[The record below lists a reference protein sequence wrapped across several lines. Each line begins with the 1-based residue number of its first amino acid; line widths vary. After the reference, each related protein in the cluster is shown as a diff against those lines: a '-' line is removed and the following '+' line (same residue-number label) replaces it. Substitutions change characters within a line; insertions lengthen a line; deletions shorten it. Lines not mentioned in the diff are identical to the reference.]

1 MKVLIAPIGIY
12 VGRVMKGIATLK
24 PDLIYL
30 CVQKPVKEVE
40 SEDKKNLYTKWMNT
54 TKKLAQDVIQK
65 IKVFYS
71 EDKIKILELDIKT
84 DDYLSIYRDLLQL
97 ILSFSSDVEV
107 YIDTTSTTYPFR
119 VACTTLS
126 IFLKNV
132 QVIYTP
138 AKNPMPPEEYKKE
151 VIQDEGTEPI
161 IIPSPKIDFT
171 ELQAGILKDILVT
184 VNKRFNGTVPSVT
197 DLLIELGMQNNK
209 GSMIKMSKLLNK
221 LQRYGCLS
229 TVKEG
234 RVKKIKLTMI
244 GSSVSEVL
252 KNI

>member
-1 MKVLIAPIGIY
+1 M
-12 VGRVMKGIATLK
+12 GRVMKGIATLK

-30 CVQKPVKEVE
+30 CIQKPVKEAE
-40 SEDKKNLYTKWMNT
+40 TPYKKNLYIKWMNT
-54 TKKLAQDVIQK
+54 TKKLAQDVVQK

-71 EDKIKILELDIKT
+71 EDKIKILELDIRS
-84 DDYLSIYRDLLQL
+84 DDYLSIYKDLLQL
-97 ILSFSSDVEV
+97 ILSFKPDTEV

-119 VACTTLS
+119 IACITLS

-138 AKNPMPPEEYKKE
+138 AKRPMPPEEYKRE
-151 VIQDEGTEPI
+151 LIHDEGTEPI
-161 IIPSPKIDFT
+161 IIPAPKIDFT
-171 ELQAGILKDILVT
+171 ELQSGILKDILVKINT
-184 VNKRFNGTVPSVT
+184 RFKGAVPSVT
-197 DLLIELGMQNNK
+197 DLLLELGMENNK
-209 GSMIKMSKLLNK
+209 GNMIKMSKLLNK
-221 LQRYGCLS
+221 LHRYGCLS

>member
-1 MKVLIAPIGIY
+1 MKVLITPIGIY
-12 VGRVMKGIATLK
+12 IGRVMKGIATIK

-30 CVQKPVKEVE
+30 CVQKPVKEAKTE
-40 SEDKKNLYTKWMNT
+40 YKKNLYIKWMNT
-54 TKKLAQDVIQK
+54 TKRLAQDVIRK

-71 EDKIKILELDIKT
+71 EDKIKILELDIRT

-97 ILSFSSDVEV
+97 ILSFPKDTEV

-119 VACTTLS
+119 IACTTLS

-138 AKNPMPPEEYKKE
+138 AKRPLPPDEYKKE

-171 ELQAGILKDILVT
+171 ELQTGILKDILVT
-184 VNKRFNGTVPSVT
+184 INKRFNGTAPSVT
-197 DLLIELGMQNNK
+197 DLMLELGMQTNK
-209 GSMIKMSKLLNK
+209 GNMIKMSKLLNK

-229 TVKEG
+229 TIKEG

>member
-1 MKVLIAPIGIY
+1 MKVLITPIGIY
-12 VGRVMKGIATLK
+12 VGRVMKGIATIK

-30 CVQKPVKEVE
+30 CVQKPVKEAE
-40 SEDKKNLYTKWMNT
+40 TEYKKNLYNKWMST
-54 TKKLAQDVIQK
+54 TKKMAEDLIQK

-71 EDKIKILELDIKT
+71 TDKIKILELDIRT
-84 DDYLSIYRDLLQL
+84 DDYLSIYKDLLQL
-97 ILSFSSDVEV
+97 ILSLKSDTEV
-107 YIDTTSTTYPFR
+107 YIDTTSTTYQFR
-119 VACTTLS
+119 IACITLS

-138 AKNPMPPEEYKKE
+138 AKRPLPPEEYKRE
-151 VIQDEGTEPI
+151 SIQDEGTEPI
-161 IIPSPKIDFT
+161 IIPSPKLDFS
-171 ELQAGILKDILVT
+171 ELQTGILKDILVKI
-184 VNKRFNGTVPSVT
+184 NKRFNGTVPSVT
-197 DLLIELGMQNNK
+197 DLLLELGMENNK

-221 LQRYGCLS
+221 LHRYGCLS

-244 GSSVSEVL
+244 GSSISEVL

>member
-1 MKVLIAPIGIY
+1 MKVLIAPVGIY
-12 VGRVMKGIATLK
+12 IGRVMKGIASLK

-30 CVQKPVKEVE
+30 CVQKPVKEAE
-40 SEDKKNLYTKWMNT
+40 SEYKKNLYIKWMNT
-54 TKKLAQDVIQK
+54 TKKLAEDIVQK

-71 EDKIKILELDIKT
+71 EDKIKILELDIRT
-84 DDYLSIYRDLLQL
+84 DDYLSIYKDLLQL
-97 ILSFSSDVEV
+97 ILSFKLDTEV

-119 VACTTLS
+119 IACITLS

-138 AKNPMPPEEYKKE
+138 AKRPLPPDEYNKIE
-151 VIQDEGTEPI
+151 IQDEGTEPI

-171 ELQAGILKDILVT
+171 ELQNGDLKNILVT
-184 VNKRFNGTVPSVT
+184 INKRFNGTVPSVT
-197 DLLIELGMQNNK
+197 DLLLEMGMQNNK
-209 GSMIKMSKLLNK
+209 GNMIKMSKLLNK
-221 LQRYGCLS
+221 LHRYGCLS

-244 GSSVSEVL
+244 GSSISEVL

>member
-12 VGRVMKGIATLK
+12 IGRVMKGIATIK

-30 CVQKPVKEVE
+30 CIQKPVKEAE
-40 SEDKKNLYTKWMNT
+40 TEYKKKLYIKWMNT
-54 TKKLAQDVIQK
+54 TKKLAKDVIQK

-71 EDKIKILELDIKT
+71 EDKIKILELDIRT
-84 DDYLSIYRDLLQL
+84 DDYLSIYKDLLRL
-97 ILSFSSDVEV
+97 ILSFKPDTEV

-119 VACTTLS
+119 IACTTLS

-138 AKNPMPPEEYKKE
+138 AKRPPPPEEYKKE
-151 VIQDEGTEPI
+151 IIQDEGTEPI

-171 ELQAGILKDILVT
+171 ELQSGILKDILIKMNT
-184 VNKRFNGTVPSVT
+184 RFDGKAPSVT
-197 DLLIELGMQNNK
+197 DLLLELGLENDK
-209 GSMIKMSKLLNK
+209 GNMIKMSKYLKK
-221 LQRYGCLS
+221 LESYGCLS

-234 RVKKIKLTMI
+234 RMKKIRLTMI
-244 GSSVSEVL
+244 GSSISEVL
-252 KNI
+252 KNV